1 MACSLVVEEVSSVM
15 IVSSLLAAKHD
26 CVSQSRGPQWFPL
39 SVGRHG
45 RTAVHA
51 AIGEGGTDG
60 WHRHPQG
67 PPRGAPGRGRSRTC
81 SAVSSWGPSDPR
93 CAIPQCDRELSCLAT
108 PGHSCCGR

>member
-60 WHRHPQG
+60 WHEVNKKKCKMKSEICFLN
-67 PPRGAPGRGRSRTC
+67 PRYYAT
-81 SAVSSWGPSDPR
+81 WGGK
-93 CAIPQCDRELSCLAT
+93 I
-108 PGHSCCGR
+108 